1 MSPLAYTGRL
11 TSVLT
16 EPELTPKL
24 DTVESLVNT
33 KGLIY
38 ITEADSAGQAGAF
51 LSLKLSTKGPA
62 RQLKALFL
70 LLRNFLI
77 RTLKIELRVI
87 LTARCRRMALG
98 T

>member
-51 LSLKLSTKGPA
+51 LSLKLSTK
-62 RQLKALFL
+62 
-70 LLRNFLI
+70 
-77 RTLKIELRVI
+77 RTRKTTQSPIFI
-87 LTARCRRMALG
+87 A
-98 T
+98 